1 MQMALNFETHTMN
14 PMTHLTNQHV
24 LEWESRL
31 QHIDEM
37 AARAHEL
44 HGKAPEGSE
53 AHKKLS
59 DIRNYREQLSLHLET
74 AKSLPETEDAYA
86 HPSDGGIHAVLEAT
100 GSQLEKILGSIVGVD
115 QPRRRKVDQ
124 TD

>member
-1 MQMALNFETHTMN
+1 MQMALNFEPHTMN

-44 HGKAPEGSE
+44 HGKAPQGSVE
-53 AHKKLS
+53 HKKLA
-59 DIRNYREQLSLHLET
+59 DIRTYREQLSKHLEN
-74 AKSLPETEDAYA
+74 AQNPPASEDAYA
-86 HPSDGGIHAVLEAT
+86 HPSEGGIHTALEAT

-115 QPRRRKVDQ
+115 TPRRRKVDQ
-124 TD
+124 AD